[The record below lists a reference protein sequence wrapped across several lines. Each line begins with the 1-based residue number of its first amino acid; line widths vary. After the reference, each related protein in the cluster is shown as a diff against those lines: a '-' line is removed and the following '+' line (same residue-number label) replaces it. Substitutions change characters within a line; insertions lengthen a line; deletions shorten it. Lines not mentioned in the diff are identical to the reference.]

1 MAKKLYM
8 TTADYLVIAVSPAL
22 IMSLV
27 GSLVYFLIEVFYAG
41 EYEARLDYAFGLFVF
56 AAVLIARISIEEG
69 REYAA
74 MFALPL
80 AVVMFLF
87 LLRFVEHPSPFTHLI
102 NLLLMAV
109 VWWCADKLTW
119 DSTVIDDSEDA
130 SGEGLMQRIGVDG
143 PESVAAQQADIQKP
157 AVDGTEN
164 ELLETA
170 AAKDSPVWQRLK
182 RLVTGRKGPHTP
194 GLWVLYFSL
203 AALPLF
209 GVGQHFI
216 PAGDVGRRRYA
227 FSLLLVYVAS
237 ALALLVTTSF
247 LNLRRYLRQRRIEM
261 PLSIAGTWVGVGAVI
276 IVIVM
281 MLAMLIPRPGA
292 EVAISQVPWQAG
304 TPGKLTASRT
314 AVNRDGGEE
323 PGDQKNSKG
332 GEINTDKGEGNRPP
346 NGEPSPN
353 KSNDPNAKDESGTV
367 QGKSEKSSSDAES
380 GRQKVDAKRGEKSA
394 GTKQKDETTP
404 EKNIA
409 TASKGDEGNA
419 AKQEK
424 SDKKQRAQSN
434 SGSKPATPPLS
445 HAVDAI
451 RNVSS
456 SIGGLFGV
464 LKILFYI
471 AAAIFLGFCAWKYRQ
486 QIMQALAEIW
496 RQLRELF
503 GGRRTGEGGGEADQ
517 AAAGVRL
524 RSFAEFR
531 DPFLTGQH
539 GQMPPEELVRYT
551 FAAFEAWANDRG
563 RPRTPDCT
571 PQELMHAAV
580 EPETPLYTEARKLVR
595 LYGELAYASRRVQRQ
610 AADELRE
617 VWQLMRST
625 NGVEGSVAVQR

>member
-1 MAKKLYM
+1 
-8 TTADYLVIAVSPAL
+8 
-22 IMSLV
+22 
-27 GSLVYFLIEVFYAG
+27 
-41 EYEARLDYAFGLFVF
+41 
-56 AAVLIARISIEEG
+56 
-69 REYAA
+69 
-74 MFALPL
+74 
-80 AVVMFLF
+80 
-87 LLRFVEHPSPFTHLI
+87 
-102 NLLLMAV
+102 
-109 VWWCADKLTW
+109 VW
-119 DSTVIDDSEDA
+119 
-130 SGEGLMQRIGVDG
+130 
-143 PESVAAQQADIQKP
+143 
-157 AVDGTEN
+157 
-164 ELLETA
+164 
-170 AAKDSPVWQRLK
+170 
-182 RLVTGRKGPHTP
+182 
-194 GLWVLYFSL
+194 
-203 AALPLF
+203 
-209 GVGQHFI
+209 
-216 PAGDVGRRRYA
+216 RRRYA

-304 TPGKLTASRT
+304 TPGKLTASRA
-314 AVNRDGGEE
+314 AVNRDGGED
-323 PGDQKNSKG
+323 PGDQKNTKG
-332 GEINTDKGEGNRPP
+332 GETTTDKGEGNQPP

-353 KSNDPNAKDESGTV
+353 KSNDPNAKDDSGKV
-367 QGKSEKSSSDAES
+367 QGKSEESSSDAK
-380 GRQKVDAKRGEKSA
+380 GGKQKDHAERGEKLD
-394 GTKQKDETTP
+394 GTKQKGETTP
-404 EKNIA
+404 EKNIPKE
-409 TASKGDEGNA
+409 SESDQGGA

-424 SDKKQRAQSN
+424 SEKKKRAESN
-434 SGSKPATPPLS
+434 AGAKPATPPMS

-456 SIGGLFGV
+456 SIGVLFGV

-471 AAAIFLGFCAWKYRQ
+471 AAAVFLGFCVWKYRQ
-486 QIMQALAEIW
+486 QIMQALADIW

-503 GGRRTGEGGGEADQ
+503 GGRRTSEDDGEVDQ

-539 GQMPPEELVRYT
+539 GQVPPEELVRYT

-571 PQELMHAAV
+571 PQELMQAAV
-580 EPETPLYTEARKLVR
+580 EPRTPLYTEARKLVR
-595 LYGELAYASRRVQRQ
+595 MYGELAYASRRVPRQ

-625 NGVEGSVAVQR
+625 NTADMSGAGQR